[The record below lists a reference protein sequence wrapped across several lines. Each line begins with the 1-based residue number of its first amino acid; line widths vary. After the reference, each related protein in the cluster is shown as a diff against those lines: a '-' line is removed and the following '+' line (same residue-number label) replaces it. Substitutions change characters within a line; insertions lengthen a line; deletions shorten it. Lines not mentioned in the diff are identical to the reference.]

1 MIIKYFAWLKNI
13 TDTEEEII
21 NDLKI
26 NDIVKLKKF
35 LSKKYPK
42 LKKHFQQKGMIQIAI
57 NLKCTRE
64 NKTIRQKDEIAL
76 FPPVSGG

>member
-42 LKKHFQQKGMIQIAI
+42 LKKHFQQHGMIQIAI
-57 NLKCTRE
+57 NLKYTRD
-64 NKTIRQKDEIAL
+64 NKTIKPKDEIAF

>member
-26 NDIVKLKKF
+26 NDVKKLKKF

-42 LKKHFQQKGMIQIAI
+42 LKKHFQQYGMIQIAI

>member
-1 MIIKYFAWLKNI
+1 MIIKYFAWIKNI
-13 TDTEEEII
+13 TNTEEEIVNNLEI
-21 NDLKI
+21 NHVK
-26 NDIVKLKKF
+26 KLKKF

-57 NLKCTRE
+57 NLKYTRD
-64 NKTIRQKDEIAL
+64 NKTIKQKDEIAF